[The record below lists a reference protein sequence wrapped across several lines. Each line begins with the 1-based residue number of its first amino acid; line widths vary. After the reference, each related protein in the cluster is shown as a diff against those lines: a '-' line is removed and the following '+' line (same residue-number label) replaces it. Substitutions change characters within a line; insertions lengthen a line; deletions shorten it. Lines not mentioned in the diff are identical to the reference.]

1 VAEGN
6 DRAGDFLAGMAAGSR
21 RRVAAARAQLAEA
34 ELMARAQDSPLPPR
48 LQLSARRFDLIAE
61 VKFRSPAGGK
71 LREGSADSVMA
82 RVAGYAEAGAAAV
95 SVLTE
100 PSRFDGSMEHLET
113 AVRALIGRIP
123 AMRKDFL
130 VDPYQVCEAR
140 LAGAGGVLLILRML
154 DDATLRALL
163 ECAARLKLFV
173 LLEAFDEADIA
184 RAHEFVR
191 QYATATQLLVGLNC
205 RDLVSLEVVPG
216 RLEAL
221 ARTLPDEV
229 PRVAESGVTTAADAA
244 RAAIAGYDVAL
255 VGSAL
260 MAALEPLQLVRA
272 MLSAGRTERARR
284 S

>member
-1 VAEGN
+1 MPEGGN
-6 DRAGDFLAGMAAGSR
+6 RAGDFLAGMAAGSR
-21 RRVAAARAQLAEA
+21 KRVAAARAQLDDA
-34 ELMARAQDSPLPPR
+34 ELLARVQDAPLPPR

-71 LREGSADSVMA
+71 LREGSVDSVMA

-100 PSRFDGSMEHLET
+100 PTRFDGSMEHLET
-113 AVRALIGRIP
+113 AVRALGGRIP

-154 DDATLRALL
+154 DDAALGTMI

-173 LLEAFDEADIA
+173 LLECFDEADIGRA
-184 RAHEFVR
+184 RELVR
-191 QYATATQLLVGLNC
+191 QHAAATQLLVGLNC

-221 ARTLPDEV
+221 VRSLPDDV
-229 PRVAESGVTTAADAA
+229 PRVAESGVATAADAA
-244 RAAIAGYDVAL
+244 RVAIAGYDVAL